1 MPTSPLLPN
10 STQPPNPP
18 LPLHRRLSTP
28 ASSKQHPRTRTPS
41 PSYGA
46 TSGWDEVGETYSSSP
61 KSDRLLGWRRK
72 GSAFVVFAF
81 LLGVFALSFFSTDE
95 EGAAG
100 WFGGGHD
107 AKKGSNP
114 LVPSPHSH
122 FLNVAS
128 LPSHSLTSSISK
140 PSHRLIIVGD
150 IHGSIAPLKKLL
162 KKLNYQ
168 PKKDVLLHVGDTVAK
183 GPDPLEV
190 LALLRKYEVMGVRG
204 NHDQPV
210 IEWRSWMEHVLPGG
224 WPFAELDEWSESY
237 ARKKAGYLPMDGEKF
252 KWQGEHFEIARLMTK
267 EDYKYLLSLPLVLH
281 LPSLSTHIV
290 HAGLLPVD
298 PTLPRSSP
306 PPAWQLPDP
315 KLPTS
320 TTLNQTS
327 RELLLLTSIPQ
338 NTVPW
343 NVLNMRSIDD
353 DGIVSQETLEDAG
366 WSEVWNEVM
375 EECRKRGG
383 PKTPVEGKMR
393 LGSEEQ
399 EVWEIEE
406 ESEEREMGGE
416 GEVDAEKKK
425 NEKGGKKHKK
435 EKHEISCEP
444 ISIIYG
450 HAAGRGLDL
459 KKHSFGLDSGCV
471 YGRRLSALVLGDLT
485 TLDLESSSW
494 MEKGDLKRVM
504 VGKNE
509 GRVVGLDCE
518 LGE

>member
-1 MPTSPLLPN
+1 
-10 STQPPNPP
+10 
-18 LPLHRRLSTP
+18 
-28 ASSKQHPRTRTPS
+28 
-41 PSYGA
+41 
-46 TSGWDEVGETYSSSP
+46 
-61 KSDRLLGWRRK
+61 
-72 GSAFVVFAF
+72 
-81 LLGVFALSFFSTDE
+81 
-95 EGAAG
+95 
-100 WFGGGHD
+100 
-107 AKKGSNP
+107 
-114 LVPSPHSH
+114 
-122 FLNVAS
+122 
-128 LPSHSLTSSISK
+128 
-140 PSHRLIIVGD
+140 
-150 IHGSIAPLKKLL
+150 
-162 KKLNYQ
+162 
-168 PKKDVLLHVGDTVAK
+168 
-183 GPDPLEV
+183 
-190 LALLRKYEVMGVRG
+190 
-204 NHDQPV
+204 
-210 IEWRSWMEHVLPGG
+210 
-224 WPFAELDEWSESY
+224 
-237 ARKKAGYLPMDGEKF
+237 
-252 KWQGEHFEIARLMTK
+252 
-267 EDYKYLLSLPLVLH
+267 
-281 LPSLSTHIV
+281 
-290 HAGLLPVD
+290 
-298 PTLPRSSP
+298 
-306 PPAWQLPDP
+306 
-315 KLPTS
+315 
-320 TTLNQTS
+320 
-327 RELLLLTSIPQ
+327 
-338 NTVPW
+338 
-343 NVLNMRSIDD
+343 MRSIDD

-444 ISIIYG
+444 ISIIYVRPQLNRSLSFCFPPSLSVSQADLSLSLLPPPRFSLSLSQQG

-485 TLDLESSSW
+485 SLDLESSSW